1 MATTLT
7 TWAPR
12 SSPPSAKAVKPTMT
26 STTTMSWTIR
36 KPIAIRPWSS
46 SSSRL
51 SESSFTMMIVE
62 EKVRAT
68 AT

>member
-1 MATTLT
+1 
-7 TWAPR
+7 
-12 SSPPSAKAVKPTMT
+12 MT
-26 STTTMSWTIR
+26 ITTTMSWTIR
-36 KPIAIRPWSS
+36 NPTAIRPWGS

-51 SESSFTMMIVE
+51 SESSLTMMIVL